1 MRMKVRVTEGVL
13 LDDAKQTPLGEECVE
28 KGSGEVLEKKESSEV
43 LEKKSEQT
51 SLKKSGET
59 SLKNEEE
66 RILRVASEKS
76 CVDSIVLC
84 EVSVS
89 RRHSSNLS
97 TSNRQTSLL
106 LSTLFVTL
114 LSSSHL

>member
-1 MRMKVRVTEGVL
+1 MKVRVTEGVL
-13 LDDAKQTPLGEECVE
+13 QDDVKQTPLGEECVE
-28 KGSGEVLEKKESSEV
+28 RGSGETLK
-43 LEKKSEQT
+43 KKSEQM
-51 SLKKSGET
+51 SLKKSGEA
-59 SLKNEEE
+59 SLEREEE

-97 TSNRQTSLL
+97 ISNRQTSLL
-106 LSTLFVTL
+106 LSTLSVTL
-114 LSSSHL
+114 LSSFHL

>member
-1 MRMKVRVTEGVL
+1 MKVRVTEGVL
-13 LDDAKQTPLGEECVE
+13 QDDAKQTPLGEECVE
-28 KGSGEVLEKKESSEV
+28 K
-43 LEKKSEQT
+43 SEQM
-51 SLKKSGET
+51 SLKKSAET
-59 SLKNEEE
+59 SLKQEEE
-66 RILRVASEKS
+66 RVLRVASEKS

-106 LSTLFVTL
+106 LSTLSVTF

>member
-1 MRMKVRVTEGVL
+1 MKVRVTEGVL
-13 LDDAKQTPLGEECVE
+13 QDDAKQTPLGEECVE
-28 KGSGEVLEKKESSEV
+28 KSK
-43 LEKKSEQT
+43 QM

-59 SLKNEEE
+59 SLKQEEE
-66 RILRVASEKS
+66 RVLRVASEES

-106 LSTLFVTL
+106 LSTLSVTF